1 MTVFKKQNQQLFLAA
16 DFFYHYCLS
25 RFFEGEDSCKSG
37 HDKSQESERGR
48 LFSGYWEAFCSCL
61 SVGRLL
67 VRARVNSS
75 QDREVY
81 FAMLQVGCFDS
92 DSRRAWLLNR
102 NRFSFRC
109 DVDEFVFAES
119 FWADAAR

>member
-1 MTVFKKQNQQLFLAA
+1 MTVFKKQNQQLFWLLI
-16 DFFYHYCLS
+16 FLS
-25 RFFEGEDSCKSG
+25 LLSFSFFEGEDSCKSG

-75 QDREVY
+75 QDREIY
-81 FAMLQVGCFDS
+81 SAML
-92 DSRRAWLLNR
+92 
-102 NRFSFRC
+102 
-109 DVDEFVFAES
+109 
-119 FWADAAR
+119 